1 MPTHQPKRNPMKSLL
16 SWLAALGF
24 VCGQALVAAQPNIVI
39 IFMDDLGYGDLGSF
53 GSKTIRTPHLDRLAQ
68 EGRRFTSFLV
78 ASSVCTPSRAALLT
92 GTKGCYFQVQLRV

>member
-39 IFMDDLGYGDLGSF
+39 IFMDDLGYGDLGKPLPDPIPLKIEF
-53 GSKTIRTPHLDRLAQ
+53 P
-68 EGRRFTSFLV
+68 TSD
-78 ASSVCTPSRAALLT
+78 
-92 GTKGCYFQVQLRV
+92 